1 MHRFPVRSS
10 TVVALLLLL
19 AACGSG
25 DDSTDTS
32 SPDPATS
39 VDVDETT
46 DGGDTV
52 PADTVPADTVPA
64 DTVPLDTS
72 AGDLVA
78 DAPELTPAASFAID
92 GGELIASIA
101 LSPDGATMA
110 VALQDGLGDPVTI
123 RLLDAQTGEPGVE
136 TTFDAIGIGRLHWMG
151 DGRLVATSETA
162 GLWRSW
168 DGETLEAFP
177 TLPLDYECRATVV
190 DRVAGYAYSVLDDDS
205 AVCRTDPDTGEMVRS
220 GDGIADIESLW
231 VRPGS
236 AEVLVVHYP
245 DPDAAPELLTLDGSD
260 LSAASSMSL
269 GFGDQIRAV
278 GATTWIDYFEPRSS
292 KLEPGSITAPDV
304 RDRLQASTAGTYFV
318 SANGDNDHVYVSA
331 IDGSIIGTT
340 SAEWNPS
347 LYADWSIDD
356 SVMIRMTLDYQIE
369 RYEF

>member
-1 MHRFPVRSS
+1 MQRFPVRSS
-10 TVVALLLLL
+10 TVVVALLFA

-25 DDSTDTS
+25 DD
-32 SPDPATS
+32 AT
-39 VDVDETT
+39 TG
-46 DGGDTV
+46 GGDTV
-52 PADTVPADTVPA
+52 PVDTVLVDTVPVDTVPV
-64 DTVPLDTS
+64 DTVPLDNAS

-78 DAPELTPAASFAID
+78 DAPELTPAASFPVAD
-92 GGELIASIA
+92 GELIDSIS

-110 VALQDGLGDPVTI
+110 VSLQSGLGDPVTI
-123 RLLDAQTGEPGVE
+123 RLFDAQTGEPGVE

-151 DGRLVATSETA
+151 DGRLVATSETE

-205 AVCRTDPDTGEMVRS
+205 AVCRTDPDTGEMLRS

-231 VRPGS
+231 VRPSS

-245 DPDAAPELLTLDGSD
+245 DPDPDAAAELLALDGTD
-260 LSAASSMSL
+260 LSTGSTMTLA
-269 GFGDQIRAV
+269 GGDQIRAV
-278 GATTWIDYFEPRSS
+278 GATTWIDYFEPRAS
-292 KLEPGSITAPDV
+292 KLEPGSIAAPDI
-304 RDRLQASTAGTYFV
+304 RDGLQASTAGTYFI

-331 IDGSIIGTT
+331 IDGSIVGTT
-340 SAEWNPS
+340 GAEWNPS
-347 LYADWSIDD
+347 LFADWSIDD
-356 SVMIRMTLDYQIE
+356 SVMIRMTRAYEIE